1 LSIKLLERG
10 IAQDSGRWEYLH
22 DIGFI
27 YYWWLQDYIKAAEW
41 FERARQVP
49 GAPLWL
55 GPLAGTT
62 LAVGGDRQS
71 SRTLWRQLRESS
83 ESDWIHGMAERRLLQ
98 LDAMDM
104 LDQLNAVLERYRART
119 GLAAQSWQTLIEQER
134 LPGIPHDPAGVPFV
148 LDPTT
153 GSAQLAAE
161 SPLAPLPAEPGR
173 PGAVDPSGR
182 RP

>member
-1 LSIKLLERG
+1 
-10 IAQDSGRWEYLH
+10 
-22 DIGFI
+22 
-27 YYWWLQDYIKAAEW
+27 
-41 FERARQVP
+41 
-49 GAPLWL
+49 
-55 GPLAGTT
+55 
-62 LAVGGDRQS
+62 
-71 SRTLWRQLRESS
+71 
-83 ESDWIHGMAERRLLQ
+83 MAERRLLQ

-161 SPLAPLPAEPGR
+161 SPMAPLPAEPGR

-182 RP
+182 QP